1 MFTVETEGDN
11 GDSMHTSSKPDD
23 KANAAYCLTLPG
35 KKLYLQPLLGQKKFR
50 HRDNKR
56 GAVKAIYLLEKE
68 ELGKVIELRS
78 SKSSVVVRKS
88 LWYRHC
94 NFV

>member
-1 MFTVETEGDN
+1 MFTVETVGDN
-11 GDSMHTSSKPDD
+11 GDSMHISSKPDD
-23 KANAAYCLTLPG
+23 KANAAYWLTLPG

-68 ELGKVIELRS
+68 ELGKVMF
-78 SKSSVVVRKS
+78 
-88 LWYRHC
+88 C
-94 NFV
+94 CGT

>member
-11 GDSMHTSSKPDD
+11 GNSMYTSSKPDD

-56 GAVKAIYLLEKE
+56 GTVKAIYLLEKE
-68 ELGKVIELRS
+68 ELGKVILRS
-78 SKSSVVVRKS
+78 SKSSVVIHKS

-94 NFV
+94 NFI